1 MHDHRTPTRTDN
13 RLPKSARLLTTA
25 DFRKVFR
32 RNRTV
37 SNNLFRVLVH
47 CDKYDSHARLGVVVS
62 RQAAKKAVRRNRIKR
77 QVRETFRVNQAMF
90 QNMNVIVIAG
100 KDCDGVSNQQLRTS
114 LLNLFRAVIKKCA
127 KS

>member
-1 MHDHRTPTRTDN
+1 MHDHLTPTRTDN
-13 RLPKSARLLTTA
+13 RLPKSARGLTTA

-37 SNNLFRVLVH
+37 SDNLFRVLVH

-62 RQAAKKAVRRNRIKR
+62 RRAVKKAVRRNRIKR

-90 QNMNVIVIAG
+90 QNMIVIVVAG
-100 KDCDGVSNQQLRTS
+100 KDCDDASNRQLRTS
-114 LLNLFRAVIKKCA
+114 LLNLFRAVVKKCA